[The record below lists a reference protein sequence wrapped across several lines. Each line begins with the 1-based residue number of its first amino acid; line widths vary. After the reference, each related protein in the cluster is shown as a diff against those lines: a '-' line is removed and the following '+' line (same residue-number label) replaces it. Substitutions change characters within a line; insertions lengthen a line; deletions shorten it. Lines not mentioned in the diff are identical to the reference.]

1 MFNISTLAGIIG
13 AIGMIVMGIYTSG
26 STIISF
32 INIPSLAIVVLGS
45 YACLFTQTSIQ
56 ESIGIF
62 STISITFSIPSYNL
76 QGIITKLMAM
86 SEKAR
91 REGLLALEEELED
104 LDDEYMKK
112 GMRLVVDGTDAQVIR
127 DLMENDLTN
136 MQARHAAKIS
146 TLNGWAGLAPG
157 LGMLGTV
164 VGLVGMLKN
173 LQDKDALGPNMAVAL
188 ITTFY
193 GSIVANI
200 LMLPWA
206 GKLKTYDLLEAKSK
220 EMAIEGVLSIQAGDN
235 PRILAMKLLAYL
247 DPLDRKA
254 VEAEVLKD

>member
-1 MFNISTLAGIIG
+1 
-13 AIGMIVMGIYTSG
+13 
-26 STIISF
+26 
-32 INIPSLAIVVLGS
+32 
-45 YACLFTQTSIQ
+45 
-56 ESIGIF
+56 
-62 STISITFSIPSYNL
+62 
-76 QGIITKLMAM
+76 
-86 SEKAR
+86 
-91 REGLLALEEELED
+91 
-104 LDDEYMKK
+104 MKK

-127 DLMENDLTN
+127 DLMENELTN

-206 GKLKTYDLLEAKSK
+206 GKLKTYDLIEAKSK
-220 EMAIEGVLSIQAGDN
+220 EMAIEGILSIQAGDN

-247 DPLDRKA
+247 DPGDRKA